1 MKKLLDFLLRK
12 KHWFLFIV
20 FEVISIV
27 LVYQNNSYQRS
38 VLINSGNI
46 VSGYLGSI
54 YGKIVSQ
61 CAVIA
66 PIGTVDDFVSAGEVI
81 SACYNLFQT
90 HLCREGISPIEIM
103 QADTVT
109 FRGAVRDSIHDFPYQ
124 FIMAEISSN
133 SFVQLSNYITLN
145 KGRIDGIQP
154 DMGVVSDQ
162 GVVGVVSQVSDH
174 FSVVIPLLNP
184 KSRLSCK
191 VLGNNNFGYLIWDG
205 KDASCATLEELPKHA
220 EFNKGD
226 TIVTSGYSAI
236 FPPGLIVGTIEE
248 FYNGRDDNFYSLKI
262 RLATSFQTLQHVRVI
277 RNFRQEEQINLEK
290 EAKKNDQ

>member
-54 YGKIVSQ
+54 YGDITSYFKLKEVNRSLQKANGEMEMKILELQEQLDV
-61 CAVIA
+61 
-66 PIGTVDDFVSAGEVI
+66 
-81 SACYNLFQT
+81 
-90 HLCREGISPIEIM
+90 M
-103 QADTVT
+103 QADTVI
-109 FRGAVRDSIHDFPYQ
+109 FHGAVCDSIHNFPYQ
-124 FIMAEISSN
+124 FIMAEVANN

-145 KGRIDGIQP
+145 KGRVDGILP
-154 DMGVVSDQ
+154 DMGVVSDR

-174 FSVVIPLLNP
+174 FAVVIPLLNP

-191 VLGNNNFGYLIWDG
+191 VFGNNNFGYLTWDG
-205 KDASCATLEELPKHA
+205 RDASYATLEELPKHS

-248 FYNGRDDNFYSLKI
+248 FYTGHDDNFYSLKV

-277 RNFRQEEQINLEK
+277 QNFRQEEQINLER

>member
-1 MKKLLDFLLRK
+1 MKKLLDFILRK

-54 YGKIVSQ
+54 YGDIVSYFNLKEVNRSLQ
-61 CAVIA
+61 RVN
-66 PIGTVDDFVSAGEVI
+66 GEMEMKI
-81 SACYNLFQT
+81 LELQEQ
-90 HLCREGISPIEIM
+90 LEIM

>member
-1 MKKLLDFLLRK
+1 M
-12 KHWFLFIV
+12 
-20 FEVISIV
+20 
-27 LVYQNNSYQRS
+27 VYQNNSYQRS

-54 YGKIVSQ
+54 YGDIVSYFNLKEVNRSLQ
-61 CAVIA
+61 RVN
-66 PIGTVDDFVSAGEVI
+66 GEMEMKI
-81 SACYNLFQT
+81 LELQEQ
-90 HLCREGISPIEIM
+90 LEIM

-162 GVVGVVSQVSDH
+162 GVVGVVSQVSAH

>member
-1 MKKLLDFLLRK
+1 MLDFLLRK

-54 YGKIVSQ
+54 YGDITSYFNLKEVNRSLQKANGEMEMKILELQEQLDV
-61 CAVIA
+61 
-66 PIGTVDDFVSAGEVI
+66 
-81 SACYNLFQT
+81 
-90 HLCREGISPIEIM
+90 M
-103 QADTVT
+103 QADTVI
-109 FRGAVRDSIHDFPYQ
+109 FHGAVCDSIHNFPYQ
-124 FIMAEISSN
+124 FIMAEVANN

-145 KGRIDGIQP
+145 KGRVDGISP
-154 DMGVVSDQ
+154 DMGVVSDR

-174 FSVVIPLLNP
+174 FAVVIPLLNP

-191 VLGNNNFGYLIWDG
+191 VFGNNNNFGYLTWDG
-205 KDASCATLEELPKHA
+205 RDASYATLEELPKHS

-248 FYNGRDDNFYSLKI
+248 FYTGHDDNFYSLKV

-277 RNFRQEEQINLEK
+277 RNFRQEEQINLER

>member
-54 YGKIVSQ
+54 YGDITSYFNLKEVNRSLQ
-61 CAVIA
+61 KAN
-66 PIGTVDDFVSAGEVI
+66 GEVEMKI
-81 SACYNLFQT
+81 LELQEQ
-90 HLCREGISPIEIM
+90 LDVM

-109 FRGAVRDSIHDFPYQ
+109 FHGAVCDSIHNFPYK
-124 FIMAEISSN
+124 FIMAEVANN

-145 KGRIDGIQP
+145 KGRVDGISP
-154 DMGVVSDQ
+154 DMGVVSDR
-162 GVVGVVSQVSDH
+162 GVVGVVSQVSNH
-174 FSVVIPLLNP
+174 FAVVIPLLNP

-191 VLGNNNFGYLIWDG
+191 VFGNNNFGYLTWDG
-205 KDASCATLEELPKHA
+205 RDASYATLEELPKHS

-248 FYNGRDDNFYSLKI
+248 FYTGHDDNFYSLKV

-277 RNFRQEEQINLEK
+277 RNFRQEEQINLER